1 MRYGHV
7 LGLAGEYFDRKVTL
21 FTLKSVI
28 VATIEAFYQLR
39 LRHHVTGATLKLP
52 LWLERRPMKAR
63 QGEKGSVRQDTFG
76 GYPTLFP

>member
-1 MRYGHV
+1 

-21 FTLKSVI
+21 FTLMSVI

-39 LRHHVTGATLKLP
+39 LRRHVTRATLKLP
-52 LWLERRPMKAR
+52 LQLERRPMKAR
-63 QGEKGSVRQDTFG
+63 QGGKGRQLCVSQDTFG